1 MTILGIATLKEQPP
15 CSQTGGAALQAEI
28 QQPQKSEK
36 GLKCTPAAG
45 RTELCVYNC
54 YLPIFGECI
63 MYEWLEARN
72 HEGKCSEGLVQ
83 KETCTENMMET
94 YLKQSPWIKGLQN
107 RTSNIWR
114 QELNEKSTFPRKV

>member
-1 MTILGIATLKEQPP
+1 
-15 CSQTGGAALQAEI
+15 
-28 QQPQKSEK
+28 
-36 GLKCTPAAG
+36 
-45 RTELCVYNC
+45 
-54 YLPIFGECI
+54 